1 MKRLFYNILDFLS
14 DEENSIILLWTS
26 QIIQGLV
33 IIGILLGK

>member
-1 MKRLFYNILDFLS
+1 MKRLFYNLLDFLS
-14 DEENSIILLWTS
+14 DEENSTILLWIS